1 MVTSQRLLENAL
13 PPVLAQARD
22 TALAGALDTGPLEQG
37 AILFPLTAMEAI
49 VISGRDRARFL
60 HAMLSSDIQAL
71 TEGTG
76 IWATFNDVKGHTIS
90 DVRLLALDC
99 DPKEGSM
106 LALVEQ
112 GASEVFISAL
122 DRFVIAEKVYF
133 EPQGNTSLWLL
144 AGAGSEAA
152 LSAAG
157 ADLPPAGLL
166 GHGVTDIAG
175 ATVRVVRLDRSTA
188 TGRDLL
194 LLVEGGDEATVL
206 EALSAT
212 QRGEAA
218 LLEAARIES
227 GQPRFGI
234 DFTQANI
241 PLECGLTGRALDF
254 DKGCYP
260 GQEVICRIHAMG
272 APARRLVRLAV
283 RGEVA
288 PEPGTLLF
296 RNGREVGYITSSVRS
311 QRLGGVVALGYLG
324 KRHCEAGSVVQIGT
338 ADGDQSAEAL
348 AVV

>member
-1 MVTSQRLLENAL
+1 ME
-13 PPVLAQARD
+13 D
-22 TALAGALDTGPLEQG
+22 G
-37 AILFPLTAMEAI
+37 AILFPLTSMEAI

-71 TEGTG
+71 SEGQG
-76 IWATFNDVKGHTIS
+76 VWATFNDVKGHTIS
-90 DVRLLALDC
+90 DVRLLAIDC

-106 LALVEQ
+106 LALVEE
-112 GASEVFISAL
+112 GASDLFIAAL

-133 EPQGNTSLWLL
+133 EPLGSPSLWLL
-144 AGAGSEAA
+144 AGAGSEAVLREA
-152 LSAAG
+152 EAE
-157 ADLPPAGLL
+157 LPPAGLL
-166 GHGVTDIAG
+166 RHGVTQLAG
-175 ATVRVVRLDRSTA
+175 ASVRIVRLDRSTA
-188 TGRDLL
+188 TDRDMLL
-194 LLVEGGDEATVL
+194 LIEPGDEAAVL
-206 EALSAT
+206 DALSAT
-212 QRGEAA
+212 KRGETA

-241 PLECGLTGRALDF
+241 PLECGLQDRALDF
-254 DKGCYP
+254 NKGCYP

-272 APARRLVRLAV
+272 APARRLVRLSV
-283 RGEVA
+283 GGEVA

-324 KRHCEAGSVVQIGT
+324 KRHCEAGNVVQLAS
-338 ADGDQSAEAL
+338 ADGEQSAEAL